1 MHGTTKHT
9 CACGV
14 LLNSA
19 VLMEMPLRAPELLAR
34 AVSSS
39 VLVGLS
45 SPQHRCLTTAFAV
58 LAPKHRH
65 GKGSGSAAPG
75 Q

>member
-19 VLMEMPLRAPELLAR
+19 VLMETPLRERLPR

-39 VLVGLS
+39 VLVLRLL
-45 SPQHRCLTTAFAV
+45 QHRCLTTAFAV